1 MSEDINYGKNNKRII
16 FTDTDH
22 RHAQLTLKLKND
34 GMTQA
39 KFFRS
44 LITGY
49 LSDDDRIRDYVMD
62 SGDLSKQRKQRN
74 IKLREKG
81 KQNIQDLGLSSDQ
94 LENIFD
100 LISEEFPDL

>member
-1 MSEDINYGKNNKRII
+1 MSEEINYGKHNKRII

-22 RHAQLTLKLKND
+22 RHAQLTLKLKTD

-49 LSDDDRIRDYVMD
+49 LSDDDRIRDYIVD
-62 SGDLSKQRKQRN
+62 TGDLSKQKKQRN

-81 KQNIQDLGLSSDQ
+81 KQATQDLGLSNDQ
-94 LENIFD
+94 LVNFFD

>member
-1 MSEDINYGKNNKRII
+1 MSEDIYYGKNNKRII

-22 RHAQLTLKLKND
+22 RHAQLILKLKND

-39 KFFRS
+39 KFFRA

-49 LSDDDRIRDYVMD
+49 LSDDSRIRDYVVNN
-62 SGDLSKQRKQRN
+62 GNLSKQKKERN
-74 IKLREKG
+74 VKLREQG
-81 KQNIQDLGLSSDQ
+81 KQAQQDLGLSNDQ
-94 LENIFD
+94 VENIFD

>member
-1 MSEDINYGKNNKRII
+1 MAEELNYGKNNKRII

-22 RHAQLTLKLKND
+22 RHALLTLKLKTD

-39 KFFRS
+39 KYFRS

-49 LSDDDRIRDYVMD
+49 LSDDDRIRDYIVD
-62 SGDLSKQRKQRN
+62 TGDLSKQKKQRN

-81 KQNIQDLGLSSDQ
+81 KQVTQDLGLSNDQ